1 MYFYKES
8 LYQIAKKEKKKI
20 WTPFLPLNTLN
31 ILKSTELSVKKVKNI
46 LSIQNHFSNDPYLPV
61 LKNIKNYIEK
71 NFVLLIC
78 FLLPSTATLAATEKF
93 FFLNINNSILIYYI
107 IYL

>member
-1 MYFYKES
+1 MYFYKEI
-8 LYQIAKKEKKKI
+8 LYQIAKKE
-20 WTPFLPLNTLN
+20 TFLPLNMLN

-46 LSIQNHFSNDPYLPV
+46 LCIQNHFSNDPYLPV

-71 NFVLLIC
+71 KFVLLIC
-78 FLLPSTATLAATEKF
+78 FLLPSTATLTATKKN
-93 FFLNINNSILIYYI
+93 LNINNSILIYCI

>member
-1 MYFYKES
+1 MYFYKEI
-8 LYQIAKKEKKKI
+8 LYQIAKKE
-20 WTPFLPLNTLN
+20 TFLPLNMLN

-46 LSIQNHFSNDPYLPV
+46 LCIQNHFSNDPYLPV

-71 NFVLLIC
+71 NLFCWFVFFYLRQQPS
-78 FLLPSTATLAATEKF
+78 LPLKKN
-93 FFLNINNSILIYYI
+93 LNINNSILIYCI